1 MFDEYELA
9 MIWFAL
15 VMEQK
20 EYEKGTKNWWRR
32 ERLIRKVEKDLGMKD
47 RPLVKEVTD
56 GNS

>member
-47 RPLVKEVTD
+47 RPLVKEVK
-56 GNS
+56 NES

>member
-20 EYEKGTKNWWRR
+20 EYEKGSKNWWRR
-32 ERLIRKVEKDLGMKD
+32 ERLIRKVEKDLGMRD
-47 RPLVKEVTD
+47 RPLVKEVKE
-56 GNS
+56 